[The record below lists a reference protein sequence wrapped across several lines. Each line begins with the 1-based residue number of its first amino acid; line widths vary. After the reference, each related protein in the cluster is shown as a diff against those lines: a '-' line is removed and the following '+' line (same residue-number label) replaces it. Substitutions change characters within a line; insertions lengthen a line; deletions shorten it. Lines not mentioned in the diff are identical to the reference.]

1 VRGPGEG
8 LKKTVVPGKKGGSEI
23 ARAREVYQRWREQTS
38 PDDVTPELNLLG
50 TLAEYQQY
58 GEMEKV
64 VQNALERQPD
74 NEALKELEQWV
85 RGKLAK

>member
-1 VRGPGEG
+1 MRGPGED
-8 LKKTVVPGKKGGSEI
+8 LKKTVVPGKKGQTEI
-23 ARAREVYQRWREQTS
+23 ARAREVYQRWREHTS

-58 GEMEKV
+58 AEMEKV
-64 VQNALERQPD
+64 VQNALERQPN

-85 RGKLAK
+85 RGKLGK